1 MAEQIRQNTLAVL
14 LPEGVCKP
22 TSSANMKPPASI
34 DQSPMDHV
42 IDPPARANMRAS
54 DYFCEPLLPAFIA
67 E

>member
-1 MAEQIRQNTLAVL
+1 M
-14 LPEGVCKP
+14 PEGVCKP

>member
-14 LPEGVCKP
+14 LPEGKP

-42 IDPPARANMRAS
+42 IDPSALIRANMRAS
-54 DYFCEPLLPAFIA
+54 AVSLQHRELTQ
-67 E
+67 